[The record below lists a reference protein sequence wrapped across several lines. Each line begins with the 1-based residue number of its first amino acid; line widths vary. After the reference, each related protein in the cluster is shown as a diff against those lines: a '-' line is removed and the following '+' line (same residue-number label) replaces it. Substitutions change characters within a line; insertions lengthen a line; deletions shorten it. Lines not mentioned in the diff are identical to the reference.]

1 MADKYVMERMGCILI
16 TISEIGE
23 SDAMFGVLDDA
34 FDVYREEGAWT
45 LLRRVATFGFNRAV
59 GVARNTYWGLRGRR
73 PFTVEGVTATFD
85 TSNRGVVGRTRA
97 ALDRESAPLSAFL
110 RCLRPD
116 DTVWDVGANVGLY
129 AGFAAAALDPE
140 RGRVVAF
147 EPYDPNADLL
157 ERNADL
163 NPAPVDV
170 HRLALSDDDGD
181 VAFSHPDED
190 TVGAGLPAI
199 STDHE
204 AASRVETARGDTL
217 VSGGRVPAP
226 TVIKVDVEGAEPL
239 VIDGLDKTLRNH
251 PPRVLL
257 VEIHH
262 STEVV
267 DRRSIEAYGD
277 SADAFET
284 RLESFGYEVAERFP
298 RPRYDDEHV
307 LFVRT

>member
-1 MADKYVMERMGCILI
+1 
-16 TISEIGE
+16 
-23 SDAMFGVLDDA
+23 MFGVINDA
-34 FDVYREEGAWT
+34 FDVYREEGTWT
-45 LLRRVATFGFNRAV
+45 LLRKAAGFGCDRAA
-59 GVARNTYWGLRGRR
+59 GTARSAYWGLRGTR
-73 PFTVEGVTATFD
+73 PFTVAGVTATFD
-85 TSNRGVVGRTRA
+85 TSNRGVVGRTSA
-97 ALDRESAPLSAFL
+97 ALDRERAPLAAFL
-110 RCLRPD
+110 RRLRPG

-129 AGFAAAALDPE
+129 TGFVAAALDPE

-157 ERNADL
+157 ERNAGL
-163 NPAPVDV
+163 NQAPVDV
-170 HRLALSDDDGD
+170 HRLALSDADGH

-199 STDHE
+199 SDDRG
-204 AASRVETARGDTL
+204 AASRTEAARGDTL
-217 VSGGRVPAP
+217 VSAGRAPAP
-226 TVIKVDVEGAEPL
+226 TAVKIDVEGAEPL
-239 VIDGLDKTLRNH
+239 VVEGLDTTLRTD

-262 STEVV
+262 STEAI
-267 DRRSIEAYGD
+267 DRDSIEEYGD
-277 SADAFET
+277 SVDAFEA